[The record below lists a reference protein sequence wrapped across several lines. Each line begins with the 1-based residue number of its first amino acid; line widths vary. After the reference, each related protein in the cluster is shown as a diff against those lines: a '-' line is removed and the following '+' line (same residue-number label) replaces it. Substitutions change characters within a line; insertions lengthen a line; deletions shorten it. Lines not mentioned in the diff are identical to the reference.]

1 MVTAASGP
9 ASVAS
14 TGSPRRVPVG
24 RISGV
29 FGIRGW
35 VRVFSYTDPRDNV
48 LQYSPWLVTLPD
60 GPRPFA
66 VRDGH
71 AHGAGVV
78 AALDGVDTREA
89 AAALIGCELE
99 VEREALGEPAAG
111 QYYWADLEGLA
122 VVTRAGVPLGTV
134 RRLFATG
141 ANDVMEVVGERRHLL
156 PFVPGQVVLDVDL
169 PGRTVVVDWD
179 PDWAD

>member
-1 MVTAASGP
+1 MVAAAPGP
-9 ASVAS
+9 PSVAPGDS
-14 TGSPRRVPVG
+14 ARRIPVG

-35 VRVFSYTDPRDNV
+35 VRVFSYTEPRDNV
-48 LQYSPWLVTLPD
+48 LQYSPWLVMLPD

-78 AALDGVDTREA
+78 AALAGVDTREA
-89 AAALIGCELE
+89 AATLIGCEFE
-99 VEREALGEPAAG
+99 VERAALGEPAAG
-111 QYYWADLEGLA
+111 QFYWADLEGLA
-122 VVTRAGVPLGTV
+122 VVTRAGAPLGTV

-141 ANDVMEVVGERRHLL
+141 ANDVLEVVGARRHLV
-156 PFVPGQVVLDVDL
+156 PFVPGRVVLDVDL

-179 PDWAD
+179 PDWAE

>member
-1 MVTAASGP
+1 MVTAAPGP
-9 ASVAS
+9 ASVPSSA
-14 TGSPRRVPVG
+14 GPRRIPVG

-29 FGIRGW
+29 FGVRGW
-35 VRVFSYTDPRDNV
+35 VRVFSYTEPRDNV

-99 VEREALGEPAAG
+99 VERAALGQPAAG

-122 VVTRAGVPLGTV
+122 VVTRDGAPLGTV
-134 RRLFATG
+134 RRLIATG
-141 ANDVMEVVGERRHLL
+141 ANDVIEVVGERRHLV
-156 PFVPGQVVLDVDL
+156 PFVPGRVVLDVDL
-169 PGRTVVVDWD
+169 AARTIRVDWD

>member
-1 MVTAASGP
+1 MVTAATGP

-14 TGSPRRVPVG
+14 APGPRRIPVG

-35 VRVFSYTDPRDNV
+35 VRVFSYTEPRGNV

-78 AALDGVDTREA
+78 AALAGVDTREA

-99 VEREALGEPAAG
+99 VERAALGEPAAG

-122 VVTRAGVPLGTV
+122 VVTRAGVPLGTI
-134 RRLFATG
+134 RRLIATG
-141 ANDVMEVVGERRHLL
+141 ANDVLEVVGERRHLL
-156 PFVPGQVVLDVDL
+156 PFVPGRVVLEVDL
-169 PGRTVVVDWD
+169 PGRAVVVDWD